1 MIDSIKQFSEK
12 HFPLLISGIIAII
25 FMCYFD
31 LKINSIPKFDLILG
45 GTVTISS
52 IIIAFLGTMVSI
64 LITLT
69 NTKVMQR
76 INHYDAGP
84 TLTAYISRTIY
95 SGLLLAVYSLV
106 LYPFIELKSNSTSE
120 ILFILFAFLTSYF
133 LLSSFR
139 INIITLN
146 ILRDVLT
153 DKKEEE
159 DAVSTPQLDPNVWSQ
174 DTD

>member
-1 MIDSIKQFSEK
+1 MIKQVIEK
-12 HFPLLISGIIAII
+12 YYPLLIAVVIALILLL
-25 FMCYFD
+25 YTD
-31 LKINSIPKFDLILG
+31 LRLNNIPKFDSILS

-84 TLTAYISRTIY
+84 TLTAYISGTIY
-95 SGLLLAVYSLV
+95 SGLLLAVYSLM
-106 LYPFIELKSNSTSE
+106 LYPFTELKSKSVSE
-120 ILFILFAFLTSYF
+120 ILFILFVFLTTYF

-139 INIITLN
+139 INLITLN
-146 ILRDVLT
+146 ILKNVLT
-153 DKKEEE
+153 DKKEREN
-159 DAVSTPQLDPNVWSQ
+159 DVSNPQLDPNIWTKK
-174 DTD
+174 TD